1 MPAPLLAR
9 APPTCLSCLR
19 RTLIGAG
26 AAAVAADPASSVSSL
41 PSSSAAAG
49 LTQVRGKKT
58 KGRQYDQGVLV
69 RLLKDIR
76 QFGPKTSPR
85 HPHTHADLLPA
96 RPPTDSIFLA
106 PRGRMRNMWYPS
118 RKAEYMTTARFA
130 ELGLTRDAIGERD
143 PLFAIAKKPAAPE
156 AEQQAAQNAAAA
168 DGLNEKKKK
177 ASVSPL
183 MSPEP
188 EQAAVLLQSIIPEV
202 MIFRRRVM
210 APKKEEPP
218 KPYRNPLLAD
228 DASISTDSAAAAAAA
243 EAEPVTTHAAGTP
256 IFGSVSTADLAQ
268 VVREMLLGHGEAARI
283 PVKEEHFHIQGVVDE
298 GGNAVPDA
306 TKVRALGRWTVS
318 ISIPHE
324 GVAPAVKPVVKH
336 FEVVEE
342 ESS

>member
-19 RTLIGAG
+19 RTLTGAG
-26 AAAVAADPASSVSSL
+26 AAAVAAGPASSVSSL
-41 PSSSAAAG
+41 PSSSAGAG
-49 LTQVRGKKT
+49 LTQARGKKT

-76 QFGPKTSPR
+76 QFGPKN
-85 HPHTHADLLPA
+85 
-96 RPPTDSIFLA
+96 SIFLA

-156 AEQQAAQNAAAA
+156 PEQQAAQNAAAA
-168 DGLNEKKKK
+168 DGLKEKKK
-177 ASVSPL
+177 ASASPL

-228 DASISTDSAAAAAAA
+228 DASISTDPAAAAAAA
-243 EAEPVTTHAAGTP
+243 EAEPVTTNAAGTP

-324 GVAPAVKPVVKH
+324 GAAPAVKPVVKH

>member
-76 QFGPKTSPR
+76 QFGPKN
-85 HPHTHADLLPA
+85 
-96 RPPTDSIFLA
+96 SIFLA

-218 KPYRNPLLAD
+218 KPYRSPLLAD